1 MDKVVS
7 TWQATYSLI
16 LVKQNATVVTEV
28 CKEIDNP
35 TKTLNVFTQES
46 FCRWDV
52 IFVKSILK
60 NLLYQEVGT
69 SVYENHEFNPYE
81 VDFQT
86 GFCAKLFIQ
95 LWQILIFWLG
105 CNVMLQLGRT
115 ILSYNLYNI
124 FYLSFKCNFV
134 IQL

>member
-1 MDKVVS
+1 MFLLNMNNFKH
-7 TWQATYSLI
+7 TP
-16 LVKQNATVVTEV
+16 LVIMQISV
-28 CKEIDNP
+28 
-35 TKTLNVFTQES
+35 QES

-95 LWQILIFWLG
+95 L
-105 CNVMLQLGRT
+105 
-115 ILSYNLYNI
+115 
-124 FYLSFKCNFV
+124 
-134 IQL
+134 